1 VDLGI
6 ADRVAVVSGG
16 SRGIGR
22 AVAEL
27 LAAEGVRVVV
37 AARGAEAVGEVVE
50 TIRKNGGVAHGVA
63 ADMTVAEEI
72 ERVVAQAR
80 ERFGPPDIAVSNVH
94 GPGPGDFFD
103 LTGDDFARA
112 FREMTLSV
120 IHLTRLVAPAMRERG
135 WGRLINIGS
144 GAAKEP
150 PPELKHILANT
161 VRASVVTLN
170 RSLANEFGRDGVT
183 VNTIGTGFI
192 ATDRMWDYVGG
203 VGAQH
208 GLAPADMMTQFSTG
222 IPVGR
227 PGRPEEIAAVVVF
240 LCSAWAGYV
249 TGQLI
254 PVDGGA
260 LRSAF

>member
-1 VDLGI
+1 MDLGI

-27 LAAEGVRVVV
+27 LAAEGARVVV

-72 ERVVAQAR
+72 ERVVAGAR

-112 FREMTLSV
+112 FQEMTLSV
-120 IHLTRLVAPAMRERG
+120 VHLTRLVAPAMRERG
-135 WGRLINIGS
+135 WGRLVNIGS

-150 PPELKHILANT
+150 PPGLKHILANT

-192 ATDRMWDYVGG
+192 ATDRMWGYVGG
-203 VGAQH
+203 VGEQR
-208 GLAPADMMTQFSTG
+208 GLAPADMMTQFSTD

-227 PGRPEEIAAVVVF
+227 PGRPEEIAAVVAF

>member
-1 VDLGI
+1 MDLGI

-27 LAAEGVRVVV
+27 LAAEGARVVV

-50 TIRKNGGVAHGVA
+50 TIRKNGGVAHGVV

-72 ERVVAQAR
+72 ERVVAGAR

-94 GPGPGDFFD
+94 GPGPGPGDFFD
-103 LTGDDFARA
+103 LTEDDFARA
-112 FREMTLSV
+112 FQEMTLSV

-135 WGRLINIGS
+135 WGRLVNIES

-170 RSLANEFGRDGVT
+170 RSLANDFGRDGVT

-203 VGAQH
+203 VGAQR
-208 GLAPADMMTQFSTG
+208 GLAPADMMTQFSAG
-222 IPVGR
+222 IPV
-227 PGRPEEIAAVVVF
+227 GRPEEIAAVVAF
-240 LCSAWAGYV
+240 LCSTWAGYV